1 MPELEHDLRDMVD
14 VKENQ
19 ITLPED
25 MSLLNSTLKLIYRYN
40 GEIKDITMN
49 DSIEELF
56 RG

>member
-1 MPELEHDLRDMVD
+1 MPELERSLRGMVD
-14 VKENQ
+14 MKENQ

-40 GEIKDITMN
+40 GEINDITIN